1 MANYNV
7 DIEVAIKHANSID
20 TLRKKIEALEKEYRK
35 LGVGS
40 KLEIE
45 VELGGLKKEL
55 ALHDEI
61 EGRLKRRQRLEE
73 TISRQRSA
81 RIEREKSRLATFAA
95 GLAPATTA
103 PAGPDVRLRS
113 YQESIEKA
121 VAAET
126 QIRNLVNST
135 NMSYDLRRQQTERIG
150 RQRREQMNMVD
161 RELSFEK
168 RLNATLERR
177 GKIIDNNGKIRNK
190 SVSGGGPSLAKRRN
204 AALTAGAFPLLFGG
218 GAFTS
223 LGGAVGGAIT
233 GQLFG
238 GATVALQV
246 FGKALDS
253 FTAQTAQLGQAL
265 NPLTAD
271 LGALIKASGNVNS
284 ETSHLIQQLE
294 EAGQTSAALTLATQE
309 MAGVIG
315 ADGVDALRIFGEDT
329 VELGNEF
336 SRAMTIMGAAI
347 AGFINTVGV
356 VKGVIGGLERM
367 NLVSQVRG
375 TLATPGTAKSKR
387 LMETLVPIDEAFA
400 EIGPEKAGL
409 TTGAAIESVQ
419 VNGQVFAITEKTR
432 DVMQEINQEGR
443 KRTSRNAL
451 ILQQSQNLQSIE
463 QQTLA
468 LRQSGL
474 EVSDQEHLDASKR
487 IANNEA
493 ANKVQIASLDLNNK
507 LAATEAKR
515 SVKQEYNITLK
526 KIETDRKTKILD
538 LEKKHSDAVA
548 RKVKQ
553 AEAQTK
559 REEADAKR
567 KAGQMQ
573 RAGEQQQKSL
583 ERAVAL
589 ETRFAREV
597 ELREA
602 GAGFEREKLE
612 IQFQL
617 EDRLNAIAKL
627 DDQSLAV
634 QSEINARRAAELQ
647 LVEAQRKEEERIADL
662 RVRSLQDQGV
672 PFSMEFAG
680 LFGAYQSGGMGNFDL
695 STGIADL
702 VRTEV
707 ALQAVLDKYPQI
719 EEASQAMAE
728 TVTFGFRDIVDG
740 AKSAEEVFADFL
752 NGIADMLLRTAAQM
766 IAQYI
771 AIGIARQFAGLGTPY
786 TPKFDGSSL
795 FSSTPALIQGVNPLQ
810 YGFSG
815 LANGGTATAGR
826 PYIVGERG
834 PELFVPGRTGTVVP
848 NHAMGGANVTVN
860 VDASGTQAQGNQPNA
875 KLLGQAIGA
884 AVQAELIKQKRP
896 GGLLAA

>member
-103 PAGPDVRLRS
+103 PAGPDVALRS

-246 FGKALDS
+246 LGKALDN

-315 ADGVDALRIFGEDT
+315 ADGVDALRTFGEDT

-387 LMETLVPIDEAFA
+387 LRETLVPIDEAFA
-400 EIGPEKAGL
+400 QPGL
-409 TTGAAIESVQ
+409 ERIESVQ
-419 VNGQVFAITEKTR
+419 VDGQTFAITEKTR
-432 DVMQEINQEGR
+432 DAMREINQETQ

-474 EVSDQEHLDASKR
+474 EVSDQEHLDASIR

-493 ANKVQIASLDLNNK
+493 DNKVRIASLDLNNK

-515 SVKQEYNITLK
+515 SVKQEYNNTLK
-526 KIETDRKTKILD
+526 KIETDRLTEILN

-548 RKVKQ
+548 REVKQ
-553 AEAQTK
+553 AEAQTN
-559 REEADAKR
+559 REEAAAKR
-567 KAGQMQ
+567 KAKQMQ

-602 GAGFEREKLE
+602 STDFEKQMLKIRFDYEDRLGQIEKLEDKSLQSKQKALAVEIRSLDIAEAERKEAERLAKFATTLSPAEQESADMERQLSLLNAQIQGREEEFLIKEKIAGLDGDELELRLNQLDVERELIAVREEQLHQQSELENLVNGMGRETLSLFEDLILATDDFNKSLADTLRSLATMVLRYGINAAAGADGAGFFSFL
-612 IQFQL
+612 
-617 EDRLNAIAKL
+617 AG
-627 DDQSLAV
+627 SL
-634 QSEINARRAAELQ
+634 
-647 LVEAQRKEEERIADL
+647 K
-662 RVRSLQDQGV
+662 
-672 PFSMEFAG
+672 
-680 LFGAYQSGGMGNFDL
+680 
-695 STGIADL
+695 
-702 VRTEV
+702 
-707 ALQAVLDKYPQI
+707 
-719 EEASQAMAE
+719 
-728 TVTFGFRDIVDG
+728 FR
-740 AKSAEEVFADFL
+740 
-752 NGIADMLLRTAAQM
+752 
-766 IAQYI
+766 
-771 AIGIARQFAGLGTPY
+771 
-786 TPKFDGSSL
+786 
-795 FSSTPALIQGVNPLQ
+795 
-810 YGFSG
+810 
-815 LANGGTATAGR
+815 ANGGPVTGNR

-834 PELFVPGRTGTVVP
+834 PELFVPGASGNVVP

>member
-1 MANYNV
+1 VANYNV
-7 DIEVAIKHANSID
+7 DIEVGVKNLNAIK
-20 TLRKKIEALEKEYRK
+20 TLKRELEAIERALENARGAVIGEKVETRLQAQKRLLKEQAQFARELKAAEAGRRSELIRSYRLQRQEELRLKKIAEERK
-35 LGVGS
+35 
-40 KLEIE
+40 
-45 VELGGLKKEL
+45 
-55 ALHDEI
+55 
-61 EGRLKRRQRLEE
+61 
-73 TISRQRSA
+73 
-81 RIEREKSRLATFAA
+81 RLATFAA

-113 YQESIEKA
+113 YQESIKKA

-190 SVSGGGPSLAKRRN
+190 NVSGGGPSLSKRAN
-204 AALTAGAFPLLFGG
+204 AALTAGSFPLLFGG
-218 GAFTS
+218 GAFTA
-223 LGGAVGGAIT
+223 LGGAAGGALT

-238 GATVALQV
+238 GATVAFQV
-246 FGKALDS
+246 LGGAVDN

-271 LGALIKASGNVNS
+271 LDALIKASGNVNS
-284 ETSHLIQQLE
+284 ETSQLIQQLE

-309 MAGVIG
+309 MAGAIG
-315 ADGVDALRIFGEDT
+315 ADGVDALRTFGEDT

-336 SRAMTIMGAAI
+336 SRAMAIMGSAI
-347 AGFINTVGV
+347 AGLINDAGILR
-356 VKGVIGGLERM
+356 GIIGGLNQATLRA
-367 NLVSQVRG
+367 QVKEIV
-375 TLATPGTAKSKR
+375 ATQPGSAKAKR
-387 LMETLVPIDEAFA
+387 LKATFGTRTRNTDEITPKTL
-400 EIGPEKAGL
+400 
-409 TTGAAIESVQ
+409 
-419 VNGQVFAITEKTR
+419 
-432 DVMQEINQEGR
+432 DVMRQINQEEE
-443 KRTSRNAL
+443 KRVGRNAL
-451 ILQQSQNLQSIE
+451 ILLQDENANSI
-463 QQTLA
+463 QKQTLA
-468 LRQSGL
+468 IKKSGL
-474 EVSDQEHLDASKR
+474 KVSEREHLDANIR
-487 IANNEA
+487 IARDEAGKAIAEENLKLANALAKGTANEA
-493 ANKVQIASLDLNNK
+493 EKRKNRVAVEKIRLDL
-507 LAATEAKR
+507 
-515 SVKQEYNITLK
+515 QEEEI
-526 KIETDRKTKILD
+526 D
-538 LEKKHSDAVA
+538 LQKNYSDAVA
-548 RKVKQ
+548 REVKQ
-553 AEAQTK
+553 AEAQT
-559 REEADAKR
+559 RRGEAAAKR
-567 KAGQMQ
+567 KAKQMQ
-573 RAGEQQQKSL
+573 SAGEQQQKSL

-602 GAGFEREKLE
+602 STRFEKEKLRIE
-612 IQFQL
+612 FQL
-617 EDRLNAIAKL
+617 EGKLNAIAKL
-627 DDQSLAV
+627 DDQSLAA
-634 QSEINARRAAELQ
+634 QSERNARRAAELQ
-647 LVEAQRKEEERIADL
+647 LVEAQRKEEERIVDL

-672 PFSMEFAG
+672 PLSMEFAG
-680 LFGAYQSGGMGNFDL
+680 MFGAYQSGGMGNFDL

-702 VRTEV
+702 ARTEV

-719 EEASQAMAE
+719 EQASQAMAE

-771 AIGIARQFAGLGTPY
+771 AIGIARQFAGLGAPY

-795 FSSTPALIQGVNPLQ
+795 FSSTPTSIQGVNPLQ
-810 YGFSG
+810 YGFPG

-834 PELFVPGRTGTVVP
+834 PELFVPGQTGTVVP

-896 GGLLAA
+896 GGLLAV

>member
-1 MANYNV
+1 MANYEV
-7 DIEVAIKHANSID
+7 DIEIAIKGSQKLKEFERGLKVASKEVGKVNAALLKTSKLEEKAYKVANVNNYARAVARAERAVRNAAVGTD
-20 TLRKKIEALEKEYRK
+20 AEKKAIEALARARKEHNNI
-35 LGVGS
+35 
-40 KLEIE
+40 LERQNQLMKQAIFDQRTIIATADA
-45 VELGGLKKEL
+45 GFGMQGPKQPKKP
-55 ALHDEI
+55 
-61 EGRLKRRQRLEE
+61 KPP
-73 TISRQRSA
+73 
-81 RIEREKSRLATFAA
+81 K
-95 GLAPATTA
+95 PATPVSA
-103 PAGPDVRLRS
+103 NLGPA
-113 YQESIEKA
+113 
-121 VAAET
+121 
-126 QIRNLVNST
+126 
-135 NMSYDLRRQQTERIG
+135 
-150 RQRREQMNMVD
+150 
-161 RELSFEK
+161 LSK
-168 RLNATLERR
+168 RA
-177 GKIIDNNGKIRNK
+177 
-190 SVSGGGPSLAKRRN
+190 N

-218 GAFTS
+218 GAFTA
-223 LGGAVGGAIT
+223 LGGAAGGALT

-246 FGKALDS
+246 LGGALDA

-271 LGALIKASGNVNS
+271 LDALIKASGSVNS
-284 ETSHLIQQLE
+284 ETSQLIQQLE

-315 ADGVDALRIFGEDT
+315 TDGVDALRTFGEDT

-336 SRAMTIMGAAI
+336 SRAMTIMGSAV
-347 AGFINTVGV
+347 AGLINGA
-356 VKGVIGGLERM
+356 GILRGIIGGLNQATLRA
-367 NLVSQVRG
+367 QVKEIV
-375 TLATPGTAKSKR
+375 ATQPGSAKAKR
-387 LMETLVPIDEAFA
+387 LKATFGTRTRNTDEITPKTL
-400 EIGPEKAGL
+400 
-409 TTGAAIESVQ
+409 
-419 VNGQVFAITEKTR
+419 
-432 DVMQEINQEGR
+432 DVMRQINQEEG
-443 KRTSRNAL
+443 KRVGRNAL
-451 ILQQSQNLQSIE
+451 ILLQDENANSIQKQNLAIKK
-463 QQTLA
+463 
-468 LRQSGL
+468 SGL
-474 EVSDQEHLDASKR
+474 KVSEREHLDAKIR
-487 IANNEA
+487 IARDEA
-493 ANKVQIASLDLNNK
+493 SKAIAEENLKLTNALAKGTANKLDLQEK
-507 LAATEAKR
+507 EAVKAKSRAAVE
-515 SVKQEYNITLK
+515 
-526 KIETDRKTKILD
+526 KIGLD
-538 LEKKHSDAVA
+538 LQEKEIDLQKNYSDAVA
-548 RKVKQ
+548 REVKQ

-559 REEADAKR
+559 REEAAAKR

-589 ETRFAREV
+589 ETRFEREV

-602 GAGFEREKLE
+602 STRFEKEKLKIE
-612 IQFQL
+612 FQL
-617 EDRLNAIAKL
+617 EDKLNAIAKL

-634 QSEINARRAAELQ
+634 QSEKNARKAAELQ

-662 RVRSLQDQGV
+662 RVRSLQEQGV
-672 PFSMEFAG
+672 PLSMEFAG
-680 LFGAYQSGGMGNFDL
+680 LFGAYQSSGMGNFDL

-740 AKSAEEVFADFL
+740 ARSAEEVFADFL
-752 NGIADMLLRTAAQM
+752 NSIADMLLRTAAQM

-795 FSSTPALIQGVNPLQ
+795 FGSTPTSIQGVNPLQ
-810 YGFSG
+810 YGFPG

-896 GGLLAA
+896 GGLLAV